1 MLRLVHLPDSL
12 ALKISLNSTQGVA
25 KPEDLYN
32 NEIFCHYISA
42 LRPSPIINLLIPFLH
57 TRWRGENVSTLEV
70 EATISNVLELKDATA
85 YGVEIPNTEGRA
97 GMVTILIQVTKKFA
111 CIHYAFLGMA
121 AMPFPYNGILLI
133 QGSLPR
139 IFQCSL

>member
-1 MLRLVHLPDSL
+1 MP
-12 ALKISLNSTQGVA
+12 

-70 EATISNVLELKDATA
+70 EATISNVLKLKDATA

-111 CIHYAFLGMA
+111 CIHFAIFLIFKKFIYQKMCLTT
-121 AMPFPYNGILLI
+121 NLRLLRDLK
-133 QGSLPR
+133 QHVKEPR
-139 IFQCSL
+139 SKMFVKLFM